1 MIFFNSNLFEETD
14 IIGASN
20 QYLITKNG
28 RKLFDTN
35 LSSGCL
41 PFGHENINLKL
52 SMLPENS
59 FSNSPSFQKELID
72 ELVDFSIGGIGLQT
86 SGSSAIMR
94 ACRLARAVT
103 SRDRIAVIGSYW
115 HGSDDEFIYNHRD
128 LYISD
133 GVPIPSDPL
142 IINYNSIDEFI
153 ATASLSSYA
162 AVLVEPYPGS
172 NPGKNQLASLSK
184 EDNRNLLT
192 DNGVLLICDEI
203 ITGFREKYGS
213 CNSSRNAMPDIV
225 VFGKAI
231 SAGYPTGVVVCS
243 QDLADCISNKKL
255 FWGGTFSASAS
266 QLNQV
271 FKTLNRLKKLDYN
284 LINRNFKVLIKRIYR
299 ELPINECVIV
309 NGCSY
314 GKIKMSDHEFDQP
327 RGFLGK
333 LDFANRIR
341 SRLKSS
347 GIYVGQNLLI
357 FPSIFTIEL

>member
-115 HGSDDEFIYNHRD
+115 QGSDDEFIYNHRD

-153 ATASLSSYA
+153 ASASLSSYA
-162 AVLVEPYPGS
+162 AVLV
-172 NPGKNQLASLSK
+172 
-184 EDNRNLLT
+184 
-192 DNGVLLICDEI
+192 I
-203 ITGFREKYGS
+203 IQAPIPAK
-213 CNSSRNAMPDIV
+213 
-225 VFGKAI
+225 
-231 SAGYPTGVVVCS
+231 SA
-243 QDLADCISNKKL
+243 
-255 FWGGTFSASAS
+255 
-266 QLNQV
+266 
-271 FKTLNRLKKLDYN
+271 
-284 LINRNFKVLIKRIYR
+284 
-299 ELPINECVIV
+299 
-309 NGCSY
+309 
-314 GKIKMSDHEFDQP
+314 
-327 RGFLGK
+327 
-333 LDFANRIR
+333 
-341 SRLKSS
+341 
-347 GIYVGQNLLI
+347 
-357 FPSIFTIEL
+357 